1 MTKEPFTESMKKV
14 PRFPDQVRFNMGDR
28 ARIKVSASRPGFL
41 TVINVGRTGTPNL
54 LYPDG
59 DLQRAGPPRPIEP
72 NRPLHIV
79 DVDMTPPA
87 GRERLFAVWIR
98 QPLSLRIDQ
107 LQSLVERKEGD
118 SPASLPYVATRDMK
132 RVHQSVQQLKPE
144 NWHAVVMELDHI
156 E

>member
-14 PRFPDQVRFNMGDR
+14 PRFPDQVRLNTGDR
-28 ARIKVSASRPGFL
+28 ARIQVSASRPGFL

-98 QPLSLRIDQ
+98 QPLRFEELAG
-107 LQSLVERKEGD
+107 LGD
-118 SPASLPYVATRDMK
+118 LGSSSGSRSYRPTRDMN
-132 RVHQSVQQLKPE
+132 RMQELVRGLHLQGCRA
-144 NWHAVVMELDHI
+144 AVLELDHI